1 VTSRRGPRFASHL
14 GQTTLGLAASGRQG
28 CKTGFRRGFSQ
39 LTFAEERGK
48 YSRQVSQLSHLLN
61 TSRRVLGNKETCEEK
76 LMNKADL
83 VDKIAGACEISKAQA
98 TTAID
103 TAVESVT
110 GALRKGDRVAL
121 IGFGTFSVSQR
132 KARNGR
138 NPQTGAT
145 IKIAAR
151 KVAKFTPGAELK
163 KAVNKK

>member
-1 VTSRRGPRFASHL
+1 M
-14 GQTTLGLAASGRQG
+14 
-28 CKTGFRRGFSQ
+28 
-39 LTFAEERGK
+39 
-48 YSRQVSQLSHLLN
+48 RQVSQLSHNQFFLPVHAGHERDL
-61 TSRRVLGNKETCEEK
+61 RGET
-76 LMNKADL
+76 MNKADL

-110 GALRKGDRVAL
+110 AALRKGDRVAL

-151 KVAKFTPGAELK
+151 RVAKFTPGAELK